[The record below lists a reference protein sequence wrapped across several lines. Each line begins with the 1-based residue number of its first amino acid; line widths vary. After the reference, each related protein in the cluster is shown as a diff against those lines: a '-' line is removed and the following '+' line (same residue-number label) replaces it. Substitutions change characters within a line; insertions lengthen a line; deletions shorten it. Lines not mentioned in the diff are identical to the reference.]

1 MSICENAALYVAKME
16 LEAPSVFV
24 SPEFNGAAFIIPL

>member
-1 MSICENAALYVAKME
+1 VTGPEDDRVE

-24 SPEFNGAAFIIPL
+24 SYGWGVIQVAGRIGDTG